1 MRERF
6 VEVHG
11 LSLCLC
17 SWGNPDDPL
26 ILCLHGFLDQGAAW
40 SKVAEAI
47 ATSGFHFVAP
57 DARGHGRSGH
67 VGPGGAYHFTD
78 YLVDID
84 GILADLGQR
93 PRVLVGHSMGG
104 TAASLY
110 AGVRPDRMD
119 SLVVVEGLG
128 PVGDPLSDDIKRL
141 RLHLDQ
147 MGNPPSHPVFATID
161 EAVDRMNRFNPGVDP
176 AVAHSLAARIL
187 EEGEGGW
194 RWRWD
199 PLHRARFA
207 TAFLQD
213 RYLRVL
219 SQITVPT
226 TLVVGDS
233 SWYRSEE
240 LPAREAALPQWVD
253 RISLTGGHALHHD
266 DPQALAKV
274 ITDAAAA
281 VNPGEEAP

>member
-11 LSLCLC
+11 LPLCLC
-17 SWGNPDDPL
+17 SWGHEDDPL
-26 ILCLHGFLDQGAAW
+26 VLCLHGFLDQGAAW
-40 SKVAEAI
+40 AAVGEAVAA
-47 ATSGFHFVAP
+47 SGFHFVAP

-67 VGPGGAYHFTD
+67 VRPGGAYHFTD

-110 AGVRPDRMD
+110 AGVRPDQVD
-119 SLVVVEGLG
+119 ALVLVEGLG

-147 MGNPPSHPVFATID
+147 MATRPIHPVFATV
-161 EAVDRMNRFNPGVDP
+161 EAAAARMKKFNPGIDP
-176 AVAHSLAARIL
+176 GVARSLAARTL
-187 EEGEGGW
+187 AQVEGGW
-194 RWRWD
+194 RWSWD

-219 SQITVPT
+219 SQVAVPT
-226 TLVVGDS
+226 TLVLGDS

-240 LPAREAALPQWVD
+240 LSAREAALPQLVG
-253 RISLTGGHALHHD
+253 RISLSGGHALHHD
-266 DPQALAKV
+266 NPLALASV
-274 ITDAAAA
+274 ITEAAAA
-281 VNPGEEAP
+281 VNPGVEAP

>member
-1 MRERF
+1 VRERF

-11 LSLCLC
+11 LPLCLC
-17 SWGNPDDPL
+17 SWGEPEDPL

-40 SKVAEAI
+40 AGVGEAVAAE
-47 ATSGFHFVAP
+47 GFHFVAP

-78 YLVDID
+78 YLLDID

-119 SLVVVEGLG
+119 ALVVVEGLG

-147 MGNPPSHPVFATID
+147 VGTRPTHPVFATVE
-161 EAVDRMNRFNPGVDP
+161 EAVTRMNRFNPGVDP
-176 AVAHSLAARIL
+176 AVALFLAGRTL
-187 EEGEGGW
+187 EEVEGGW
-194 RWRWD
+194 RWTWD

-213 RYLRVL
+213 RYLQVL
-219 SQITVPT
+219 TEVTVPT
-226 TLVVGDS
+226 TLVLGDS
-233 SWYRSEE
+233 SWYNSDE
-240 LPAREAALPQWVD
+240 LPAREAALPQLVE
-253 RISLTGGHALHHD
+253 RITLSGGHALHHD
-266 DPQALAKV
+266 DPLSLARV
-274 ITDAAAA
+274 LTEAAAA
-281 VNPGEEAP
+281 VNPEVEAP